1 MKKNLTN
8 YIAIAISLLTIF
20 LCWIR
25 LEPISF
31 EWMGVL
37 IGILSLLVTVLIG
50 WNIYVLFDFK
60 KKIEESE
67 QKHNYL
73 VSHTETSLLIMY
85 KTNADIALEKDNYF
99 GLINNSV
106 FAIGIAIQYGNIQLA
121 ENLINRILRE
131 TPNDLQMNSFYKSM
145 LASSFYSVKNWKLV
159 NGYKDLEK
167 LILNITVNDDSDT
180 SQLDYL

>member
-1 MKKNLTN
+1 MLKPT
-8 YIAIAISLLTIF
+8 
-20 LCWIR
+20 
-25 LEPISF
+25 
-31 EWMGVL
+31 VL

-106 FAIGIAIQYGNIQLA
+106 FAIGIAIMEIYN
-121 ENLINRILRE
+121 
-131 TPNDLQMNSFYKSM
+131 
-145 LASSFYSVKNWKLV
+145 
-159 NGYKDLEK
+159 
-167 LILNITVNDDSDT
+167 
-180 SQLDYL
+180 